1 MSEEE
6 VKESAES
13 TEESSDFDLEDI
25 TFSDESTSDEESSTS
40 IEYSTNVHGDASDWR
55 EWIYNYAVSYAEE
68 NGIIYDKVEDIPYSP
83 EEISRM
89 AASAVT
95 DLDVSDYT
103 VFHLSNGYYAVFSN
117 DTEVELVGDRLVN
130 MGSSNITGLYLPSL
144 QGFSP
149 LANNRTITIVPYTS
163 SNIARN
169 NSNVYYS
176 VITSTG
182 TGWTSTN
189 YYINV
194 TAENQSKVGHSVTGV
209 EWAILVMLAILVF
222 LTAIRNLFHD

>member
-1 MSEEE
+1 MSDEEI
-6 VKESAES
+6 KESAES
-13 TEESSDFDLEDI
+13 TEDSTVFELEDI
-25 TFSDESTSDEESSTS
+25 TFADESTDADSTS
-40 IEYSTNVHGDASDWR
+40 EYFTYETNDHGDFSDWR
-55 EWIYNYAVSYAEE
+55 EWIYNHAVEYAEE
-68 NGIIYDKVEDIPYSP
+68 NGIIYDKVTDIPYDS

-117 DTEVELVGDRLVN
+117 DTDVELVGDRLVN
-130 MGSSNITGLYLPSL
+130 MGNSNITGLYLPSL

-149 LANNRTITIVPYTS
+149 MANTRTITVLPYTS

-169 NSNVYYS
+169 NSNVYYT
-176 VITSTG
+176 VISSTG

-194 TAENQSKVGHSVTGV
+194 TAENQSKVGHTVTGF
-209 EWAILVMLAILVF
+209 EWTVIVLLSVLVF
-222 LTAIRNLFHD
+222 ISAIRNLFHD